1 MKKKI
6 PFLGTGTALITPF
19 REGEVDYRALEG
31 LIERQIEAKIPAL
44 IIGGTT
50 GEAATL
56 SDEERYGVYRFAIE
70 QASGRTKIILG
81 AGTNDTRVAIRHTE
95 AAEMLGADGIL
106 VVTPYYNK
114 GTERGTAEHYRAIA
128 SATSLPVILYNVPS
142 RTGVNLSLGLLRELS
157 EIDNIVALKEA
168 GDSLDRLVELSTLGD
183 DMYLYSGND
192 TQIFPTLSLGGV
204 GVISVASNL
213 FPREIEQISALY
225 FAGEH
230 ERARELQKALLPL
243 IHALFWETNPTPVKY
258 AAWRMGLCENEL
270 RLPLAPLSRG
280 HEEKLDSLLE
290 NANAILE
297 KY

>member
-1 MKKKI
+1 MKKNI
-6 PFLGTGTALITPF
+6 PFSGTGTALITPF
-19 REGEVDYRALEG
+19 RDGEVDYPALER

-70 QASGRTKIILG
+70 RASGRTKIILG

-95 AAEMLGADGIL
+95 AAELLGADGIL

-128 SATSLPVILYNVPS
+128 RATSLPVILYNVPS
-142 RTGVNLSLGLLRELS
+142 RTGVNLSVSLLRELS

-168 GDSLDRLVELSTLGD
+168 GDSLDRLVELSTLND
-183 DMYLYSGND
+183 ALKIYAGND

-213 FPREIEQISALY
+213 FPREIEEISAL
-225 FAGEH
+225 FFRGEH

-243 IHALFWETNPTPVKY
+243 IHGLFWETNPTPVKY
-258 AAWRMGLCENEL
+258 AAWRMGLCKNEL
-270 RLPLAPLSRG
+270 RLPLAPLSASY
-280 HEEKLDSLLE
+280 EEKLDILLE
-290 NANAILE
+290 KTKTILHQF
-297 KY
+297 